1 MSKYKNINS
10 SIIYYVLTITLD
22 VSSIGTHTHLLVLL
36 IYYRIIRL
44 LLLTTYSVR
53 YYLNELYS
61 RYVRTHFRFCIILS
75 KSRWNIISSDK
86 FQRMLV
92 HNDVLQLT
100 FNGKMCV
107 CSSNLILSFMPQ
119 HLRTAFKKLPH

>member
-61 RYVRTHFRFCIILS
+61 RYVIR
-75 KSRWNIISSDK
+75 
-86 FQRMLV
+86 
-92 HNDVLQLT
+92 
-100 FNGKMCV
+100 
-107 CSSNLILSFMPQ
+107 PQ
-119 HLRTAFKKLPH
+119 DYT